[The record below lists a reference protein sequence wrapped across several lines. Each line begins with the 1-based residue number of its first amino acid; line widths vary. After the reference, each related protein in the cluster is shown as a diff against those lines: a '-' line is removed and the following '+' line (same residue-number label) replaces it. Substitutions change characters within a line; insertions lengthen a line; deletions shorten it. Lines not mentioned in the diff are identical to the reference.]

1 MLDTIL
7 GFKQKMGAV
16 YINDRRYPVTWVKV
30 EPCVVTQ
37 IKHEEKDGYMAVQLG
52 TGSKRIKNVSKP
64 LQGHLKKSPKTQ
76 DSKEKMLPRF
86 LREVRVKEDSQLK
99 VGDEVKVADVLRAGD
114 VVTITGISK
123 GKGFAG
129 VVKRWKFAGGPKTHG
144 QSDRERAPGSIGNRT
159 SPGRV
164 FKGKRMAGRMGS
176 DRVTVK
182 NLNIIDVDEKNSL
195 IAITGAVPG
204 ADKSLVFIK
213 KTGEGGV
220 RAEAE
225 VKEVDSTD
233 VQVVVDKQVIEE
245 KKEEKEVENK
255 ENKNIENE
263 ENKKEGKEE
272 PKNSKTEKLKDD
284 SAEEAK

>member
-37 IKHEEKDGYMAVQLG
+37 IKYEEKDGYMAVQLG

-99 VGDEVKVADVLRAGD
+99 VGDEVKVTDVLRAGD

-129 VVKRWKFAGGPKTHG
+129 VVKRWGFAGGPKTHG

-204 ADKSLVFIK
+204 AVKSLVFIK

-233 VQVVVDKQVIEE
+233 AQVVVDKQVIEE

-272 PKNSKTEKLKDD
+272 PKNSKTEKLKGD
-284 SAEEAK
+284 SAEETK